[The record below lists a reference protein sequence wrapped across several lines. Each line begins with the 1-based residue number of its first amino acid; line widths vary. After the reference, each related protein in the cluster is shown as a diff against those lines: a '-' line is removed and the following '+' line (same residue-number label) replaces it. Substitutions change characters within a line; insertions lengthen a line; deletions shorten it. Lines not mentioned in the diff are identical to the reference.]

1 MGEQAML
8 DQRSAA
14 LAAAYRANGW
24 WRDRT
29 LVDDFLDASTERLDR
44 AAVVTYRSG
53 HPEPET
59 ITYRQLRRYVDRM
72 AGALL
77 DLGVQPGDVVSMQL
91 PNGWEF
97 VALSL
102 ACARVG
108 AVVNPLVP
116 IFRHREL
123 TFILGRTQA
132 RICVVPATFRGFAH
146 GELLAQLARELPTL
160 EHAFVLGAPGGSGG
174 EGLTAPCRSF
184 EEHFLGRRWEDRPG
198 LQAELDR
205 RRPGGDDL
213 AEIQFTSGTTGEPKG
228 VQHTWNTVWS
238 AARSFPEILGFGP
251 DDVAFMASTVAHQTG
266 FLYGFVAPM
275 MLGLKVVFQ
284 EIWDANAFVRIVD
297 DEGVTYTVGATPFV
311 MDAVIAQ
318 RETDPR
324 PSLDTFRWF
333 CCGGAPIPPTPGGCG
348 PRGAGRAARGRM
360 GHDRERRR
368 HLHASRRSRR
378 DGRQLRRHS
387 GGLDAGPDRRPGRP
401 RRQGRGAGTG
411 PGGPAPGAGA
421 SQTVGYYQRPDL
433 YEACLHPAEDG
444 GEDWFDTGDLAWRRA
459 EDGGIR
465 IAGRA
470 KDLVIRGGENVP
482 VVEVEAVLYTHPR
495 VAECAVV
502 GIPDERLGERAC
514 VVVVPSPSDGDAAP
528 LTLVELVAHCE
539 KAGMARQFWPE
550 RLELIDEMPKT
561 PSGKIQKFLLRQQ
574 LVGG

>member
-1 MGEQAML
+1 ML

-174 EGLTAPCRSF
+174 EGSLRRAAASRSTSSGAAGRTAPGC
-184 EEHFLGRRWEDRPG
+184 
-198 LQAELDR
+198 
-205 RRPGGDDL
+205 
-213 AEIQFTSGTTGEPKG
+213 
-228 VQHTWNTVWS
+228 
-238 AARSFPEILGFGP
+238 
-251 DDVAFMASTVAHQTG
+251 
-266 FLYGFVAPM
+266 
-275 MLGLKVVFQ
+275 
-284 EIWDANAFVRIVD
+284 
-297 DEGVTYTVGATPFV
+297 
-311 MDAVIAQ
+311 
-318 RETDPR
+318 R
-324 PSLDTFRWF
+324 PSST
-333 CCGGAPIPPTPGGCG
+333 
-348 PRGAGRAARGRM
+348 GAGPAATTSPRSSSPP
-360 GHDRERRR
+360 EPP
-368 HLHASRRSRR
+368 ASRRACSTPGTR
-378 DGRQLRRHS
+378 S
-387 GGLDAGPDRRPGRP
+387 GRP
-401 RRQGRGAGTG
+401 
-411 PGGPAPGAGA
+411 PG
-421 SQTVGYYQRPDL
+421 
-433 YEACLHPAEDG
+433 
-444 GEDWFDTGDLAWRRA
+444 
-459 EDGGIR
+459 
-465 IAGRA
+465 
-470 KDLVIRGGENVP
+470 
-482 VVEVEAVLYTHPR
+482 
-495 VAECAVV
+495 
-502 GIPDERLGERAC
+502 
-514 VVVVPSPSDGDAAP
+514 PSPRSWASGP
-528 LTLVELVAHCE
+528 TTSPS
-539 KAGMARQFWPE
+539 WP
-550 RLELIDEMPKT
+550 RPWPT
-561 PSGKIQKFLLRQQ
+561 RPASSTASSPR
-574 LVGG
+574 